1 MKTLILI
8 PSRLS
13 ATRLPGKPL
22 LKINGLSIIS
32 HVFRKAVEA
41 NIGEVFV
48 AAEDQEIV
56 DDVCQNGGQAILTK
70 NNHKTGTDRIFEAL
84 QKLGKTD
91 IELVMNLQGD
101 EPLMNIED
109 IKTLHK
115 KMITT
120 KSKMGTLA
128 SKISNKKIYE
138 NQNIVKVITNENLEN
153 SEFPEAN
160 KFMRK
165 ILEIN
170 KNIYHHLGIYC
181 YQFETLNNF
190 VSLNQSQNEIKEK
203 LEQLRALDNNIKINV
218 SLAKESPIGVDTEE
232 DFVAIK
238 KIMDYKT
245 K

>member
-1 MKTLILI
+1 MKTLTLI

-41 NIGEVFV
+41 DIGEVYV

-56 DDVCQNGGQAILTK
+56 DDVIQNGGQAILTN

-84 QKLGKTD
+84 QKLGRND
-91 IELVMNLQGD
+91 VELVMNLQGD
-101 EPLMNIED
+101 EPLMNVED

-115 KMITT
+115 KMITN

-128 SKISNKKIYE
+128 SKISDKKIYE
-138 NQNIVKVITNENLEN
+138 NQNVVKVITNENLDH
-153 SEFPEAN
+153 SKFPEGV

-165 ILEIN
+165 IKEIN

-181 YQFETLNNF
+181 YQFDTLRNF

-218 SLAKESPIGVDTEE
+218 SLAKQSPIGVDTEE
-232 DFVAIK
+232 DFVEIK
-238 KIMDYKT
+238 KIMNYKT
-245 K
+245 R